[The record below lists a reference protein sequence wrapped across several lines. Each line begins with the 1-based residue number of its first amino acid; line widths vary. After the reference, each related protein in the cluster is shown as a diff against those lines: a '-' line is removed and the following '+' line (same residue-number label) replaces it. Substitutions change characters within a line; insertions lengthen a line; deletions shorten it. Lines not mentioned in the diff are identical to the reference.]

1 MIPKLKA
8 QPQVI
13 VQELLER
20 GRTKQAK
27 ETTSQMLTHPLTF
40 FVPTPEQEKFINIV
54 RDSNQ
59 DSNMPVILW
68 MAANGVGKTTTSIVT
83 MLNIILQTENPY
95 FQGGVFTEPWTYPKK
110 IWYCSTGEAL
120 QNRILPE
127 VKRLLQYERYQSH
140 KKNKPYISN
149 IKIGDWEIDFKSYDQ
164 DRKTY
169 ESDNVGVII
178 PDEPAPE
185 NIWKALKGRRRMGCI
200 TMMVMTPLFT
210 PPYVSDEVKD
220 AIDKGEKGYFSLKS
234 DIWSTSK
241 EDPRGYL
248 NPKDIEDL
256 IKGYSADERD
266 ARAYGDLA
274 YFSTRVYKDISEE
287 MHRIGSYEEVLS
299 DLPAGTQFKQIVD
312 PHDGRP
318 PAVIWMALLPNN
330 RKIVLYEYPEDQSK
344 RFWEFNKPIK
354 MRDQVQDFIK
364 IETMLNI
371 HSPRRIIDKRFGF
384 QRRAGKT
391 IAGQYAKFGREYA
404 NKHYMTK
411 NFIYLRSY
419 DTKGLKDN
427 ELQFGHNKVIEAL
440 QPMDDGVPGLLFCS
454 NCFHTWQGMT
464 HYIRK
469 HETTKGSEDKPAATG
484 KLVEKYKDYPDVVRM
499 GVCDQETRRRSQL
512 DDKYIEA
519 RVIADNPLGGL

>member
-8 QPQVI
+8 QPEI
-13 VQELLER
+13 IIQELLSR
-20 GRTKQAK
+20 GRNRQAK
-27 ETTSQMLTHPLTF
+27 ETTHQMLTHPLTF
-40 FVPTPEQEKFINIV
+40 YVPTPEQEKFINLV
-54 RDSNQ
+54 GKSTQ

-68 MAANGVGKTTTSIVT
+68 MAANGVGKTSTSLIA
-83 MLNIILQTENPY
+83 MLNLILKTENPY
-95 FQGGVFTEPWTYPKK
+95 FQDGAYSEPWTYPKK
-110 IWYCSTGEAL
+110 VWVCSTGEAL

-127 VKRLLQYERYQSH
+127 VLRLLKYEPYQSH

-149 IKIGDWEIDFKSYDQ
+149 IQINDWEIDFKSYDQ

-178 PDEPAPE
+178 ADEPAPE

-200 TMMVMTPLFT
+200 TLMVMTPLFT

-220 AIDKGEKGYFSLKS
+220 AIDKGAKGYFSLKS

-241 EDPRGYL
+241 DHPRGYL
-248 NPKDIEDL
+248 KSEDIEEL
-256 IKGYSADERD
+256 IEGYSADERD

-274 YFSTRVYKDISEE
+274 YFSTRVYKDIERDR
-287 MHRIGSYEEVLS
+287 HVIGSFEDVLE
-299 DLPAGTQFKQIVD
+299 DLPPGTQFKQIVD

-318 PAVIWMALLPNN
+318 PAVIWMALLPSN
-330 RKIVLYEYPEDQSK
+330 RKIVLYEYPEDKSK
-344 RFWEFNKPIK
+344 RFWEFSKPIK
-354 MRDQVQDFIK
+354 MRDQVQDFIR
-364 IETMLNI
+364 IESMLNI

-404 NKHYMTK
+404 DKHYISK
-411 NFIYLRSY
+411 NFIYLKSY
-419 DTKGLKDN
+419 DTKGLKDS

-440 QPMDDGVPGLLFCS
+440 QPMDDGDPGLLFCKG
-454 NCFHTWQGMT
+454 CYHTWEGVT

-469 HETTKGSEDKPAATG
+469 HETTKGSEDKAAATG
-484 KLVEKYKDYPDVVRM
+484 KLVEKYKDFPDVVRM
-499 GVCDQETRRRSQL
+499 GVCDQEVRKRSRL
-512 DDKYIEA
+512 DSKYLDS
-519 RVIADNPLGGL
+519 RVITDNPLGGL